1 VLHRKLPLDS
11 RPIPRPIRKEIC
23 PLSALSEHSNSVISH
38 VRLLRYGDTTV
49 APVFPSAHSN
59 RIFGSARQLR
69 RGVPQQLQH
78 QARTSAPHP
87 RECTAAPVWGA
98 AATPAPPSA
107 HTAPRART
115 STPVWGAAATPSSPR
130 RVHSSDSSSARQL
143 RCGVPPQLQHH
154 QARTSA
160 PRARASTPV
169 WGAAA
174 TPSSP
179 SAHAAPPKVCT

>member
-1 VLHRKLPLDS
+1 MSV
-11 RPIPRPIRKEIC
+11 
-23 PLSALSEHSNSVISH
+23 HSNFIIRG
-38 VRLLRYGDTTV
+38 VRLLRFGD
-49 APVFPSAHSN
+49 AAAEPSSSSAHP
-59 RIFGSARQLR
+59 ALH
-69 RGVPQQLQH
+69 L
-78 QARTSAPHP
+78 
-87 RECTAAPVWGA
+87 RECTADPVWGA
-98 AATPAPPSA
+98 AATPASPSAYISPPSA
-107 HTAPRART
+107 RVSIVWGAATAPSSLCVHTAPRART

-179 SAHAAPPKVCT
+179 NTHLAHPKVCG